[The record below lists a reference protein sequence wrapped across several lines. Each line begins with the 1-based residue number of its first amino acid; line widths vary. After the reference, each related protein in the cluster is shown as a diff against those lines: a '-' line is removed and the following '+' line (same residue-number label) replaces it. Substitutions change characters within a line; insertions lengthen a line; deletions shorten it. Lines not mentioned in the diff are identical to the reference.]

1 METLLPSEVARLV
14 LGYLQDNCE
23 DAARI
28 FLEQSSH
35 LAECLELAKQG
46 RKYTTKVM
54 GNSLID
60 LLQEYCAVHCLV
72 SERSQKLPENAAE
85 QLKQSAS
92 LVQKLKFLIDASKS
106 GQTFLLSITVPS
118 QGSASQTGST
128 PASSGRSKS
137 WLQCSSE
144 RAKRSGVRSQKSKE
158 KDDKS
163 VRRSSDNSVEATPLH
178 SLPGLSPAGNCWNS
192 SKDRADSN
200 DDQADAPGCSPSS
213 CSTPRRKG
221 PPPRKKLSTS
231 VSKLKKTHSE
241 ENDSNESVD
250 IALLQQALLE
260 NKQLHEKIAE
270 NINRVMR
277 IPSDGLSE
285 SQLPVA
291 PPPESMPVPCDGMMN
306 ELDQAIKTIV
316 HQTEQDPLFESFLEE
331 ILGPIEEEVSSSPAA
346 GDCES
351 DTEETGSGS
360 PHPREA
366 AAEEESLNTPRTSH
380 SVDEESTPAPGE
392 VPLKQRLRSARN
404 RISDGSLPTPS
415 TPSAHGNLSLRLAA
429 ESPENEAPSPATK
442 EQRKKES
449 LLEEQNAAAIQS
461 IITANIE
468 KTVDDRS
475 KTDLEKEANI
485 NTDTQQLTGTHSTEI
500 RDTKSAESQSVVN
513 SHSANGEAES
523 SVRDASVNPGQD
535 YVTEISVPDNSIA
548 SEIAANS
555 SSQQHVNYSGSKDI
569 ISGGIPSECQG
580 PPGGVVRAITSH
592 RNEGSAAVDSG
603 AMFGSAA
610 SVTVPV
616 SIQSSCIWEG
626 LPVILT
632 ATPDSQG
639 QKGGMPIVQPVHV
652 PVTVERG
659 RMVLAVERPATATV
673 SPAPLAV
680 SLADQH
686 PTVATSSIILYS
698 GDHSFQPFASTSQ
711 YQSPNFTTIDAS
723 QPLSIAPKGSKIAVR
738 ETQGT
743 GENIVLR
750 NLIKTDVV
758 NKQEVAEA
766 VDPALTGNK
775 KNTKKKSSS
784 SKKKAK
790 KKSGSKKI
798 VSAHE
803 KKKTAVA
810 AESSKKISTT
820 LKKGNETTQ
829 KNENTLASES
839 SIIVMEGTQGISL
852 SIPDISYHDSHE
864 FGVTKEVPLA
874 LDSRIQ
880 VASSIN
886 SVKSTESC
894 SDIVFRHKS
903 QEVVKDKDLSQVRND
918 TEVSTHL
925 DANNSLQKPVSDAGI
940 NSVMCSNER
949 PVDKDASGNIKQ
961 KSDTGDT
968 ARKPRQTP
976 HVIGPDINKNT
987 TEKSGS
993 DCKPRQTPLVRR
1005 TSTVAGGRLSLS
1017 TPRRRTSHIRALDF
1031 GTPPKSVTDSLL
1043 KRRSNSAP
1051 KDTAHD
1057 ANTSCSPDGSSDCR
1071 IQQAKNVRS
1080 SLFKSPDLLTTR
1092 QHSDMLTPTLTAP
1105 IATRTP
1111 TPKLSGDWERVTGAG
1126 LIFGNT
1132 SPLLMSPTR
1141 EENNDLISAGQSIT
1155 APAGEDHNSDDRPS
1169 SPLEVVLESDDNQ
1182 KNDSDKCETPA
1193 SNQEGAL
1200 AVWRKSILNYSK
1212 SKETKRRAW
1221 DADLR
1226 AIVAQDYEV
1235 SVKKSDVKKKTVKR
1249 NKKKVDKET
1258 EEEARLVESRLESL
1272 VEEIGNKQT
1281 EGGLPPEE
1289 DISVSVI
1296 DVEGGA
1302 VGKKTLDSTNESTE
1316 NVPVTSESLEPKQN
1330 SDKSAVLLAD
1340 TSTVPAK
1347 TSDNLEEKFATN
1359 SEKTVELEPEESC
1372 SASEQGGN
1380 SKFVHPKETST
1391 KQSSRNRKRKV
1402 SGVVDGTPKKRQ
1414 KIKHCTTGKEK
1425 KSKGKNTKGGNGDN
1439 ASSLANDSDRGLG
1452 ASSSLERNELNS
1464 EMDDS
1469 ETDHTKT
1476 EANTKVS
1483 VLAAAVTDTTSIASS
1498 SESKDSRCVT
1508 IQSVSKE
1515 VNVMEAFISTAAL
1528 ETPQKVSP
1536 TNSIVGTGFQVPI
1549 TPRIMSPSTL
1559 LDTPISNFLRE
1570 QPSIDLSMIPTPN
1583 FPPTPNIAVTPH
1595 SAELNSPTSY
1605 ASRPTDYSSCS
1616 SYYKPSHSPSRT
1628 LEQVLIDECNRIE
1641 SADSPDRLEIKRSSA
1656 VCRKEIVES
1665 QEVCISITEEDG
1677 SVIQAEQQ
1685 VTLVTYS
1692 SDPSRDM
1699 LTVRGDTQTTSKA
1712 DVSGE
1717 AVVHSTDTEESDK
1730 KQTNEKINDSQILEE
1745 GSESATNHHHTA
1757 PVTSENS
1764 VTGSKQ
1770 SIAASSSTD
1779 KECQYET
1786 INIVERGKEEEEEKE
1801 EEEQRRNDAEK
1812 LQSEKKNSRRKGSA
1826 CNNTVK
1832 TAKILEIP
1840 VGQQDTPTH
1849 GATIKGSSKKHNI
1862 TRSVVEPDIRT
1873 KRRIS
1878 HSAIDLTVSSEL
1890 EQKKNRMMAKLKG
1903 GTSDTV
1909 KGTKIKEVMK
1919 KDKRRK
1925 KTNQTIIE
1933 KEKNEKVLCEAVTTK
1948 ETVTLE
1954 MSGVQNV
1961 GCEEPLLTEK
1971 DSVVIENVSTV
1982 IRSSEE
1988 SLASK
1993 SVSATDHGTES
2004 LTATVT
2010 PQKGILLRRQGI
2022 SVDIIAERLWME
2034 AQNPQANR
2042 MAHSKE
2048 SETKCFSESH
2058 LSAHVQGPP
2067 NGDDNDDNVIEC
2079 TVRQPP
2085 HDVAQLSQ
2093 EINTAEVTIGSQTEK
2108 SKSHKG
2114 CTVPNKRSVME
2125 DENELVNSD
2134 EKKDCEV
2141 SHKGH
2146 GDSART
2152 CSKKNGNSN
2161 ETSMKPE
2168 AYNMTGVEEVGKE
2181 IATYPIENEVH
2192 SLQEVEEDNR
2202 SATNKKPEDVAHKTS
2217 GKEVNAK
2224 DHMSQR
2230 KKHESNRK
2238 SLNKEGAECNREK
2251 DSVSIKKSKKLA
2263 KENTKD
2269 QLTKSVVDNKSNE
2282 LSNISGNMIVAEKC
2296 NVQDTPIDFS
2306 SVHQHYV
2313 MGRNERNDQG
2323 SQPLDVKGD
2332 HNKEQDTSK
2341 AKKST
2346 KSRNESSNVCLAK
2359 SIVGNTVSEHDKIV
2373 GDPVIV
2379 EKVKVQ
2385 DTLEKNSD
2393 TRHHYVPESE
2403 EKRSE
2408 VIQPLNME
2416 GELVCADITTVK
2428 TCTELRKEGIE
2439 ESFTRSTVDS
2449 IYHDLDNIP
2458 SKHRAVEQ
2466 SEMQNTS
2473 KNIPDAQHLNVDSSE
2488 NDVKDDEDQ
2497 QPSFVSNNSADSSN
2511 MYVIIKYE
2519 GNGPRMQQ
2527 KESEDFSDTTFTL
2540 MDEAGSHTLS
2550 VTGFFDLLSIS
2561 PEKVSPRV
2569 LNRSTNEPDLTS
2581 KSATVPLVHEEER
2594 SVSHTKAGGS
2604 VSVQES
2610 LHLKHSSKKE
2620 HHSGHSGS
2628 KTSRERRRE
2637 GQVKHTNSSYKHRIG
2652 DKSLKASESR
2662 ASNKSKR
2669 LFQSP
2674 DKIMSKYR
2682 HGVKGSPRSSTF
2694 QRDRSVTPS
2703 RVPSRRPSTD
2713 GTKPGRLPLKSPRP
2727 PSKLSSSV
2735 TLESV
2740 IKRGTPVSRL
2750 KDMRHKSS
2758 HKRESVSQ
2766 NPSKKCSSSGTQMEG
2781 ETVKHKKEKWDLGH
2795 VRNSS
2800 DSMAVR
2806 DRRDTLQGAACS
2818 LLKKVR
2824 EGASVTDS
2832 GDELM
2837 TYALIGSVREED
2849 SNSST
2854 QQQSNEAASRE
2865 NWSDSHSSHAV
2876 ATSSNEDLKIL
2887 PPKKRKPSTEDGLAQ
2902 RKSDLRL

>member
-1 METLLPSEVARLV
+1 M
-14 LGYLQDNCE
+14 
-23 DAARI
+23 
-28 FLEQSSH
+28 
-35 LAECLELAKQG
+35 
-46 RKYTTKVM
+46 
-54 GNSLID
+54 
-60 LLQEYCAVHCLV
+60 
-72 SERSQKLPENAAE
+72 
-85 QLKQSAS
+85 
-92 LVQKLKFLIDASKS
+92 
-106 GQTFLLSITVPS
+106 
-118 QGSASQTGST
+118 
-128 PASSGRSKS
+128 
-137 WLQCSSE
+137 
-144 RAKRSGVRSQKSKE
+144 
-158 KDDKS
+158 
-163 VRRSSDNSVEATPLH
+163 
-178 SLPGLSPAGNCWNS
+178 
-192 SKDRADSN
+192 
-200 DDQADAPGCSPSS
+200 
-213 CSTPRRKG
+213 KG
-221 PPPRKKLSTS
+221 
-231 VSKLKKTHSE
+231 
-241 ENDSNESVD
+241 
-250 IALLQQALLE
+250 A
-260 NKQLHEKIAE
+260 
-270 NINRVMR
+270 
-277 IPSDGLSE
+277 
-285 SQLPVA
+285 
-291 PPPESMPVPCDGMMN
+291 
-306 ELDQAIKTIV
+306 
-316 HQTEQDPLFESFLEE
+316 
-331 ILGPIEEEVSSSPAA
+331 
-346 GDCES
+346 
-351 DTEETGSGS
+351 
-360 PHPREA
+360 
-366 AAEEESLNTPRTSH
+366 
-380 SVDEESTPAPGE
+380 
-392 VPLKQRLRSARN
+392 
-404 RISDGSLPTPS
+404 
-415 TPSAHGNLSLRLAA
+415 
-429 ESPENEAPSPATK
+429 
-442 EQRKKES
+442 
-449 LLEEQNAAAIQS
+449 
-461 IITANIE
+461 
-468 KTVDDRS
+468 
-475 KTDLEKEANI
+475 
-485 NTDTQQLTGTHSTEI
+485 
-500 RDTKSAESQSVVN
+500 
-513 SHSANGEAES
+513 
-523 SVRDASVNPGQD
+523 
-535 YVTEISVPDNSIA
+535 
-548 SEIAANS
+548 
-555 SSQQHVNYSGSKDI
+555 
-569 ISGGIPSECQG
+569 
-580 PPGGVVRAITSH
+580 
-592 RNEGSAAVDSG
+592 
-603 AMFGSAA
+603 
-610 SVTVPV
+610 
-616 SIQSSCIWEG
+616 
-626 LPVILT
+626 
-632 ATPDSQG
+632 
-639 QKGGMPIVQPVHV
+639 
-652 PVTVERG
+652 
-659 RMVLAVERPATATV
+659 
-673 SPAPLAV
+673 
-680 SLADQH
+680 
-686 PTVATSSIILYS
+686 
-698 GDHSFQPFASTSQ
+698 
-711 YQSPNFTTIDAS
+711 
-723 QPLSIAPKGSKIAVR
+723 
-738 ETQGT
+738 
-743 GENIVLR
+743 
-750 NLIKTDVV
+750 
-758 NKQEVAEA
+758 
-766 VDPALTGNK
+766 
-775 KNTKKKSSS
+775 
-784 SKKKAK
+784 
-790 KKSGSKKI
+790 
-798 VSAHE
+798 
-803 KKKTAVA
+803 
-810 AESSKKISTT
+810 
-820 LKKGNETTQ
+820 
-829 KNENTLASES
+829 
-839 SIIVMEGTQGISL
+839 QGISL

-864 FGVTKEVPLA
+864 FGATKEVPLT

-886 SVKSTESC
+886 SSVKSTESC

-903 QEVVKDKDLSQVRND
+903 QEVVKDKDLSQVHND
-918 TEVSTHL
+918 TKVSTHL
-925 DANNSLQKPVSDAGI
+925 DANNSLRKPVSDAGI

-949 PVDKDASGNIKQ
+949 PVDPDASGSIKQ

-976 HVIGPDINKNT
+976 HVVGPDINKNT

-1057 ANTSCSPDGSSDCR
+1057 ANTSCSPDSSSDCR

-1092 QHSDMLTPTLTAP
+1092 QHSDMLTPTLTVP

-1132 SPLLMSPTR
+1132 SPLLVSPTR
-1141 EENNDLISAGQSIT
+1141 EENNDLISAGQSIS

-1281 EGGLPPEE
+1281 ESGLPPEE

-1296 DVEGGA
+1296 DVEEGA

-1316 NVPVTSESLEPKQN
+1316 NVPVTSGNLEPKQN

-1340 TSTVPAK
+1340 ASTVPAK

-1359 SEKTVELEPEESC
+1359 SEKTVELEPEETC
-1372 SASEQGGN
+1372 SASEQGGI

-1402 SGVVDGTPKKRQ
+1402 SGVVDGTPRKRQ

-1483 VLAAAVTDTTSIASS
+1483 VSAAPVTDTTSVASS

-1508 IQSVSKE
+1508 IQSVCKE

-1677 SVIQAEQQ
+1677 SVIQPEQQ

-1699 LTVRGDTQTTSKA
+1699 LTVGGDTQTTNKA
-1712 DVSGE
+1712 DVSAE

-1730 KQTNEKINDSQILEE
+1730 KQTNDKINDSQILEE

-1757 PVTSENS
+1757 PVTSANS

-1779 KECQYET
+1779 KECQNET
-1786 INIVERGKEEEEEKE
+1786 INIVERGKEEEEE
-1801 EEEQRRNDAEK
+1801 RRNDAEK
-1812 LQSEKKNSRRKGSA
+1812 LQSENKNSHRKESA
-1826 CNNTVK
+1826 CNNPVK

-1878 HSAIDLTVSSEL
+1878 HSAFDLTVSSEL
-1890 EQKKNRMMAKLKG
+1890 EKKKNRMMAKLKG

-1925 KTNQTIIE
+1925 KTNQTVIE

-1948 ETVTLE
+1948 ETATLE
-1954 MSGVQNV
+1954 MSVVQNV

-1988 SLASK
+1988 SPASK
-1993 SVSATDHGTES
+1993 SVSTTDRGTES
-2004 LTATVT
+2004 LTVTVT

-2022 SVDIIAERLWME
+2022 SVDIIAERLWVE
-2034 AQNPQANR
+2034 AQNPQVNR

-2048 SETKCFSESH
+2048 SETKSFSESH
-2058 LSAHVQGPP
+2058 LSAHAQGPP
-2067 NGDDNDDNVIEC
+2067 NGDDDVIEC

-2085 HDVAQLSQ
+2085 HGVAQLSQ
-2093 EINTAEVTIGSQTEK
+2093 EIDTAEVTIGSQNEK
-2108 SKSHKG
+2108 SKSHKD

-2146 GDSART
+2146 GGSART
-2152 CSKKNGNSN
+2152 SSKKNGNSN

-2181 IATYPIENEVH
+2181 IATYSIQNEVH

-2202 SATNKKPEDVAHKTS
+2202 RATNKKPEDVTHKTS

-2230 KKHESNRK
+2230 KKHENTRK

-2251 DSVSIKKSKKLA
+2251 DAVSVKKSKKLA

-2269 QLTKSVVDNKSNE
+2269 HLTKSVVDNKCNE

-2296 NVQDTPIDFS
+2296 NVQDTPKDFS
-2306 SVHQHYV
+2306 SVHQHCV
-2313 MGRNERNDQG
+2313 VGRNERNDQG
-2323 SQPLDVKGD
+2323 SQPLDVKRD
-2332 HNKEQDTSK
+2332 HNKEQDSSK

-2346 KSRNESSNVCLAK
+2346 KSRSESSKVCLAK

-2385 DTLEKNSD
+2385 DTLEKNSG
-2393 TRHHYVPESE
+2393 TRHHNVPESE

-2416 GELVCADITTVK
+2416 GELVRADITTVK
-2428 TCTELRKEGIE
+2428 TCTELRKESIE
-2439 ESFTRSTVDS
+2439 ESFTRSSVDS
-2449 IYHDLDNIP
+2449 IYHD
-2458 SKHRAVEQ
+2458 RAVEQ
-2466 SEMQNTS
+2466 NEMQNTS
-2473 KNIPDAQHLNVDSSE
+2473 KNNPDAQHLNVDSSE
-2488 NDVKDDEDQ
+2488 NDVKDNEDH
-2497 QPSFVSNNSADSSN
+2497 QPSFVYNNSADSSN

-2527 KESEDFSDTTFTL
+2527 KESEDLSDTTFTL

-2604 VSVQES
+2604 VSVQGS

-2628 KTSRERRRE
+2628 KTSSERRRE

-2662 ASNKSKR
+2662 ASNKTKR

-2703 RVPSRRPSTD
+2703 RAPPRRPSTD
-2713 GTKPGRLPLKSPRP
+2713 GTKPRRLPLKSPRP

-2735 TLESV
+2735 TVESV
-2740 IKRGTPVSRL
+2740 TKRGTPVSRL

-2766 NPSKKCSSSGTQMEG
+2766 NPSKKCSSSGTQVEG
-2781 ETVKHKKEKWDLGH
+2781 ETVKHKKEKCDLGH

-2806 DRRDTLQGAACS
+2806 DRRDSLQGAACS
-2818 LLKKVR
+2818 LLKKMR
-2824 EGASVTDS
+2824 EDASVTDS
-2832 GDELM
+2832 GDDLM

-2902 RKSDLRL
+2902 VEKKIHTEFSQRLLKGIDVDNFLNYVHDGEKRHKD